1 MSVLDSRG
9 MKRLMF
15 DLVAA
20 VLALM
25 ATALP
30 LAALQCAIECESHDG
45 ASAAAPICHHERGS
59 VSGAEIHAAAPSCG
73 QDHNPDASILT
84 ASRFVGSP
92 LDMCVHVVPLSLS
105 EPESHAAWPGWTP
118 AATSP
123 PASFFELARPLRI

>member
-1 MSVLDSRG
+1 
-9 MKRLMF
+9 MKRLKP

-25 ATALP
+25 AVALP
-30 LAALQCAIECESHDG
+30 LAALQCASECESHDG
-45 ASAAAPICHHERGS
+45 TSAAEPMCHHERGT
-59 VSGAEIHAAAPSCG
+59 VSGPEIHDAAPSCG

-92 LDMCVHVVPLSLS
+92 LDMCLHVVPLSLS
-105 EPESHAAWPGWTP
+105 EPESDAGWPWWTP